1 MVNIGIIQ
9 HAPVHMDLP
18 KSLDKAV
25 SLIQEAAQKGAELI
39 LFGESWLSGYP
50 AWLDHSPD
58 VSLWDHDPMKNVFS
72 RMVQNSIQIP
82 GKETN
87 LIGRIARKLNV
98 IIGMGVNERINQG
111 YGNGSLFNSLILFA
125 PSGDIVVHHRKL
137 MPTYT
142 EKLLYGQGDGFGLIT
157 YPARFGRIGGLICWE
172 HWMPHA
178 RQALHHDG
186 ELVHIALWPSV
197 HEVHQLA
204 SRHYAFEGRCFVIA
218 IGQMMKVADI
228 PDELTIPDDLRRGS
242 DRYILN
248 GGSCIISPTGTF
260 ILEPVFD
267 EEKIILYGIEPQ
279 DAIGEKMTL
288 DTAGHYYRPDI
299 FTFDI
304 NRGRPE

>member
-1 MVNIGIIQ
+1 MVKIGIIQ
-9 HAPVHMDLP
+9 HAPVHMDLS
-18 KSLDKAV
+18 KSLDKAI

-58 VSLWDHDPMKNVFS
+58 VSLWDHDPMKKIFT
-72 RMVQNSIQIP
+72 RMVKNSIQVP
-82 GKETN
+82 GKETD
-87 LIGRIARKLNV
+87 LIGRTARKLNV
-98 IIGMGVNERINQG
+98 MIGMGVNERIGHG
-111 YGNGSLFNSLILFA
+111 YGNGSLFNSLLLFA
-125 PSGDIVVHHRKL
+125 PSGGVVVHHRKL

-142 EKLLYGQGDGFGLIT
+142 EKLLYGQGDGFGLMT
-157 YPARFGRIGGLICWE
+157 YPTPFGRLGGLICWE

-178 RQALHHDG
+178 RQALHHEG
-186 ELVHIALWPSV
+186 ELVHLALWPSV

-228 PDELTIPDDLRRGS
+228 PDELTLPDDLCTDP

-248 GGSCIISPTGTF
+248 GGSCIIGPNAKF

-267 EEKIILYGIEPQ
+267 EEKTIFYEINPQ
-279 DAIGEKMTL
+279 DALGEKMTL